1 MPRKKTIGV
10 LIGYTGDRYHTEIWP
25 AIMGVANQN
34 NFNCVFFL
42 GSSIKEPIGFD
53 SQANVVYGLVDKNN
67 VDGLIVIAGAL
78 FNYLNDEEALKIMEH
93 YKGIPTVTIAR
104 KVKDTVNVIV
114 ENYTGMFDLVSHMI
128 EKHGRKK
135 IAFIRGPEM
144 NNEAEVRYKAYLEAL
159 RKHDMPLDESLIAM
173 GSFAGPTGADAVT
186 ELLDARKA
194 RFDCLVAANDDML
207 LFAAQELLKRGVL
220 IPQEVSIGGFDN
232 VMETQ
237 NYDPPITTV
246 EQPLIQLATRATE
259 VLIDL
264 IEGKWNGKMDYE
276 VPSALIVRSSC
287 GCYFDTKKQKTD
299 TQDFEGPIQTNPET
313 LKNIKNSSQTIL
325 DRIVKNCKLLVER
338 DLVDMGR
345 LKNNRVNEHAKT
357 ALDMNEI
364 MVDNIILMIEAFLND
379 IEFMSDSSRLRAFV
393 EEVGRAEQSL
403 DRIEL
408 FYTVLFE
415 FQFVFLEYLVADPVT
430 YAYAVKVL
438 LSCTRFLSDQFK
450 SNRSDE
456 NRRMWL
462 TMWKIKGLTKSLSAT
477 FEISQIKK
485 ILQQEI
491 SQMDIGACNITLYEN
506 PVRRTTDTISL
517 DTSRSRLMFSYN
529 RLREIPEE
537 LHGPL
542 FDTRSL
548 VPFDLYT
555 DFSTWYVLPLYYE
568 NLHFGI
574 ITIEMH
580 PFHSNSIYMI
590 HDILRDQI
598 SWAMKGVLL
607 IKELTDTHNQLIE
620 AVKSAKEANYHK
632 SKVLVNMSHEL
643 RTPLNTINGIT
654 GLLQIGSYEK
664 YEEIMHSLK
673 QLKKQ
678 LDSVDTDIPDF
689 GELRVEVDSFETL
702 INNFGN
708 KNSFFF
714 TYFRK
719 RIHDHVG
726 DKYPEILKI
735 LDTIIGFLEEEK
747 EETLKAYKH
756 IKEAGIYLLG
766 LIDMV
771 LNLSKV
777 ESGKME
783 VFRTSVYIRQLM
795 ESVRVDAEN
804 FIRSL
809 HKVSVIKIEFHVSP
823 DMPEISFMDKQKVKE
838 VLLNFMSNAIKY
850 TPEGTV
856 VVTVKTDGED
866 ILFTVQDNGIGI
878 RDEDRAIIFTE
889 FGRTNESK
897 KIEGTGLGLVLSKKL
912 IEMQDGR
919 IGFESEYGKGSTFW
933 FRIPLIHKLQD

>member
-1 MPRKKTIGV
+1 MAKQKTIGV
-10 LIGYTGDRYHTEIWP
+10 LIGYTGDRYHSEIWP
-25 AIMGVANQN
+25 AIMGICNQN
-34 NFNCVFFL
+34 KFNSIFFL
-42 GSSIKEPIGFD
+42 GSSIKEPGGFD
-53 SQANVVYGLVDKNN
+53 SQANVVYGLVGKHN

-78 FNYLNDEEALKIMEH
+78 FNYLSDDDTMQMMKMYE
-93 YKGIPTVTIAR
+93 GIPTVTIAR
-104 KVKDTVNVIV
+104 KVKDVINVTV
-114 ENYTGMFDLVSHMI
+114 ENYTGMYDLVSHMI
-128 EKHGRKK
+128 EKHNRKK

-144 NNEAEVRYKAYLEAL
+144 NNEAEVRYKAYREAL
-159 RKHDMPLDESLIAM
+159 QKHGIEFDESLVAM
-173 GSFAGPTGADAVT
+173 GTFAGPTGADAVV
-186 ELLDARKA
+186 ELVDVRKA
-194 RFDCLVAANDDML
+194 KFDCLVAANDDML
-207 LFAAQELLKRGVL
+207 MFANQELLKRDIRV
-220 IPQEVSIGGFDN
+220 PEDVSIGGFDN
-232 VMETQ
+232 LMEAQ
-237 NYDPPITTV
+237 SYDPPITTV
-246 EQPLIQLATRATE
+246 EQPLIQLASKATE
-259 VLIDL
+259 VLID
-264 IEGKWNGKMDYE
+264 IINGNWTGQMDYE

-287 GCYFDTKKQKTD
+287 GCFYEAKKTKQSS
-299 TQDFEGPIQTNPET
+299 QDSVGPIQTNPET
-313 LKNIKNSSQTIL
+313 LTNIKANRQNIL
-325 DRIVKNCKLLVER
+325 ERIVKNSKLIVDRNLVN
-338 DLVDMGR
+338 VDNIMQKR
-345 LKNNRVNEHAKT
+345 FVKT
-357 ALDMNEI
+357 SAQSLDMNEV
-364 MVDNIILMIEAFLND
+364 MVVNIIRMIDAFIDDIGSLND
-379 IEFMSDSSRLRAFV
+379 PSKLKTFV
-393 EEVGRAEQSL
+393 MEVGRTEQSL

-415 FQFVFLEYLVADPVT
+415 FQFVFLEYLVANPVV

-438 LSCTRFLSDQFK
+438 LSCTRFLSELFK
-450 SNRSDE
+450 STRSDE

-477 FEISQIKK
+477 FEINQIKL
-485 ILQQEI
+485 ILEREI
-491 SQMDIGACNITLYEN
+491 SQMDIGACNITLYEDA
-506 PVRRTTDTISL
+506 VRRTGDSIKL
-517 DTSRSRLMFSYN
+517 DTPRSQLMFSYN
-529 RLREIPEE
+529 RMRKIPDE

-555 DFSTWYVLPLYYE
+555 DYSTWYVLPLYYE
-568 NLHFGI
+568 NLHFGL

-664 YEEIMHSLK
+664 YEEIMQSLK
-673 QLKKQ
+673 KLKTVLGDIKA
-678 LDSVDTDIPDF
+678 DIPDF
-689 GELRVEVDSFETL
+689 SELRTEIENFEDL

-714 TYFRK
+714 HYYRN
-719 RIHDHVG
+719 RIHNHVG
-726 DKYPEILKI
+726 DKYPEVLSI
-735 LDTIIGFLEEEK
+735 LDGIIGYLEEEK
-747 EETLKAYKH
+747 DETMKAYKH

-771 LNLSKV
+771 LNLSKA
-777 ESGKME
+777 ETGKME
-783 VFRTSVYIRQLM
+783 VFRTNVYIRQLM

-804 FIRSL
+804 YIRSQ
-809 HKVSVIKIEFHVSP
+809 HKVSVIQVEFHVSP
-823 DMPEISFMDKQKVKE
+823 ELPEISSMDKQKVKE
-838 VLLNFMSNAIKY
+838 VLLNFLSNAIKY
-850 TPEGTV
+850 TPEGKIIV
-856 VVTVKTDGED
+856 NVRQEGQF
-866 ILFTVQDNGIGI
+866 ILFSVKDNGMGI

-912 IEMQDGR
+912 IEMQDGE

-933 FRIPLIHKLQD
+933 FRIPLLQKI